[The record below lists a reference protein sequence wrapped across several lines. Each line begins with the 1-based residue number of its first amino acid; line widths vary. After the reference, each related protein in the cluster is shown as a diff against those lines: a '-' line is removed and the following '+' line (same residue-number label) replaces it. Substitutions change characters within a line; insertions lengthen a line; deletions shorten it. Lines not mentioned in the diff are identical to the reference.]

1 MNNNMLS
8 RGAAGTA
15 PYIVLV
21 ATAVITIPSV
31 PVIPPVVSA
40 VIPPVVSAVIPSVIA
55 AVAVTAARRTR
66 WTNKASEA
74 IKIIRHGKFSFSNRI
89 WQKMTRGDIIRTEQ
103 VLLFLLFEILRNSSH
118 HLQSW
123 ENSCLFH
130 VKMIECH

>member
-31 PVIPPVVSA
+31 P

>member
-1 MNNNMLS
+1 MNDNMLS

-40 VIPPVVSAVIPSVIA
+40 VIPSVIA

-66 WTNKASEA
+66 WTNNTS
-74 IKIIRHGKFSFSNRI
+74 
-89 WQKMTRGDIIRTEQ
+89 
-103 VLLFLLFEILRNSSH
+103 LFL
-118 HLQSW
+118 
-123 ENSCLFH
+123 
-130 VKMIECH
+130 